1 MLIFFFFFWFTHD
14 YASKN
19 PIVLDQLVEMACM
32 PFTYKT
38 WRKEIW
44 EVFID
49 NRFFYMNS
57 VLSKKWLKV
66 IGTAFSIEKERM
78 TELIAR
84 ITTTPSNTF
93 FSNRDQEIL
102 NRSLN
107 VRRLSF
113 VLFAGTIDQYVPQ
126 LPVIQERI
134 VELLKL
140 DHSEMVHMEIYLCL
154 RIILMRFSQKHLMN
168 FWPVLITELVRDDE

>member
-1 MLIFFFFFWFTHD
+1 M
-14 YASKN
+14 AS
-19 PIVLDQLVEMACM
+19 M

-57 VLSKKWLKV
+57 AASKKW
-66 IGTAFSIEKERM
+66 IRIIETAFSVEKERM
-78 TELIAR
+78 AELMAR
-84 ITTTPSNTF
+84 ITTSPSTTF
-93 FSNRDQEIL
+93 FSNKDQETL

-107 VRRLSF
+107 LRRLSF
-113 VLFAGTIDQYVPQ
+113 VLFAGTMDQYVSQ
-126 LPVIQERI
+126 LPIIQEKI

-140 DHSEMVHMEIYLCL
+140 DHGEMVHMEIYLCL
-154 RIILMRFSQKHLMN
+154 RVILMRFSQKHFMN
-168 FWPVLITELVRDDE
+168 FWPVIITELVKKMIVTSTVNSSVLL

>member
-1 MLIFFFFFWFTHD
+1 MDVYGCLLTFFVRK
-14 YASKN
+14 S
-19 PIVLDQLVEMACM
+19 PVVLDQLYEMAAM

-57 VLSKKWLKV
+57 AASKKWRR
-66 IGTAFSIEKERM
+66 IIETAFSVEKERM
-78 TELIAR
+78 TELMAR
-84 ITTTPSNTF
+84 ITTSPSTTF
-93 FSNRDQEIL
+93 FSNKDQETL

-107 VRRLSF
+107 LRRLSF
-113 VLFAGTIDQYVPQ
+113 VLFAGTMDQYVAQ
-126 LPVIQERI
+126 LPIIQEKI

-154 RIILMRFSQKHLMN
+154 RVILMRFSQKHFMN
-168 FWPVLITELVRDDE
+168 FWPVIITELVRGRRDV